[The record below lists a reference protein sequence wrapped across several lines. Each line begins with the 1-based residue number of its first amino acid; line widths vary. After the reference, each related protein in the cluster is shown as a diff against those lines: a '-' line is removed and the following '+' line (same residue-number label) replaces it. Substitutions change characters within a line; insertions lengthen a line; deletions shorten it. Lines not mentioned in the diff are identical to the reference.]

1 MQLNARPKR
10 VFFTGLHYYDDSP
23 TIGPWDLEE
32 RDEVTESMIE
42 SENGRLNV
50 DLEAE
55 MSRIHS
61 VCFHSNCQ

>member
-10 VFFTGLHYYDDSP
+10 VFLIGLHIYDVSP
-23 TIGPWDLEE
+23 TIWDLEE
-32 RDEVTESMIE
+32 SDEVTESMIE

-61 VCFHSNCQ
+61 VCFHRNCQ

>member
-10 VFFTGLHYYDDSP
+10 VFLTGLHIYDVSP
-23 TIGPWDLEE
+23 TIWDLEE
-32 RDEVTESMIE
+32 SDEVTESMIE

-61 VCFHSNCQ
+61 VCFHRT